1 MAYLYSGLY
10 EPIPDVDLYLE
21 RIDYHGDRAPT
32 LENLKAL
39 VKKHLTHIPYGNLDF
54 FPEQNCPS
62 LAIPDIFEKL
72 VVRHGCGGCF
82 ELNLLFF
89 GLLKSLGYDLF
100 TVTVRCLFGAEHPV
114 VPTHCAAIVKLDDAP
129 YYVDVGLG
137 DCSPVVPVALDG
149 CASVAPAAPDA
160 CTSVAP
166 AALEGEHGW
175 QPETICPYY
184 YSYKVCRDGRDV
196 LFLGNNG
203 QKQMSMVS
211 FTMEPVDAIDFIPLN
226 YYACLAEESP
236 VRRGEIVMIFTE
248 DGRAQIIKDKLTIMT
263 GDTIEERRLE
273 TDEEFDEALKDVFGI
288 RVK

>member
-149 CASVAPAAPDA
+149 CASVAPAA
-160 CTSVAP
+160 
-166 AALEGEHGW
+166 LEGEHGW